1 MTWEYYRRV
10 EPMPPYGDVQRG
22 FSAEVADPLW
32 MLGRQWQVGEH
43 AAEDAASPVLVE
55 LEVAHTPLDP
65 VAGIDPT
72 IVPAEALLEGAAED
86 WWTVGRRARVGRAAA
101 AALSAE
107 QRAANAFSSLPQPYG
122 DTLAGEVD
130 GLALWRAGLIGAG
143 DPALTGFSTRPDFW
157 QPETL
162 TYETAVTAGGAT
174 LRVAGHDGSDVDW
187 FTADAVAPLPHPD
200 LATRQVVPQRLHY
213 PGAPAPRW
221 WQIEDAAVDI
231 GGFPPDRSHLA
242 TALLIELVCDHAN
255 DWFTV
260 PVPSPAPLP
269 DGETPPSSGVV
280 VSLGAARVK
289 DSFDDWWTLTIPPGD
304 DDPPAAADEAPGPW
318 SLFRTEGLDRSSLVV
333 WPTATTPLSG
343 PVMDDVILGVDED
356 ANVLMGGGASC
367 GRDRPRALRRQ
378 QRRARGD
385 SPHGDARIRLA
396 ALDHSAGA
404 LAPLPHRVPLRPRP
418 AGFRPGPRRRPE
430 PEPAGHATRPPF
442 GAARRRQRPGA
453 GCLGGPESGPAP
465 RAAAHARAGNRRTA
479 GAVAPAAA
487 ATGARR
493 PRLPFAFRSA
503 SRTAAV
509 TVGRNDHRCRCSSQ
523 VENLR

>member
-130 GLALWRAGLIGAG
+130 GLALWRAGLIGAA

-260 PVPSPAPLP
+260 PVPSPAPPP

-280 VSLGAARVK
+280 VSLGAAKVK

-356 ANVLMGGGASC
+356 ANVLWAVELRADGIDLALSADSGAALEETRRTGTREFVWQPSTTLPEHWHPYRIESRSALARRVFVQGLVADLSQSPPVTRSGPRSELLGA
-367 GRDRPRALRRQ
+367 GRGQVLAASAVPNQGLRLERRHMLARGTDGRPVLWR
-378 QRRARGD
+378 QRR
-385 SPHGDARIRLA
+385 
-396 ALDHSAGA
+396 
-404 LAPLPHRVPLRPRP
+404 
-418 AGFRPGPRRRPE
+418 
-430 PEPAGHATRPPF
+430 
-442 GAARRRQRPGA
+442 
-453 GCLGGPESGPAP
+453 
-465 RAAAHARAGNRRTA
+465 
-479 GAVAPAAA
+479 
-487 ATGARR
+487 
-493 PRLPFAFRSA
+493 RLPVLAGPVS
-503 SRTAAV
+503 
-509 TVGRNDHRCRCSSQ
+509 H
-523 VENLR
+523 LRFDLLRERES